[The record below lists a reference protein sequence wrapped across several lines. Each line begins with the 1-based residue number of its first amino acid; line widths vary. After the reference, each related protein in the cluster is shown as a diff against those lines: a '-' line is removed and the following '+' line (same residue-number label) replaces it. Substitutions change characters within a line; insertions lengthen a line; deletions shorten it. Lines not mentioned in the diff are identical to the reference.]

1 MLSVVAKHIKDV
13 SVLRRL
19 LFAAKFLPRDMPNF
33 WGVAIEFATAG
44 KVDRSTVDPETAAAL
59 IENIHSF
66 DERAFDTDEALTKE
80 LISWMPTPEKPLGV
94 ILISPQTTCALCGQS
109 LVLRKDRPTSL
120 VIYDI
125 KFGSIPGSHYYKTCS
140 NKLCTLTQYY
150 GYYTTG
156 REKSQVIYNIN
167 WGTHPYLVSSSLTA
181 FSISMLKRMD
191 SEVVIGQ
198 LSYKQIAEIFNHTFA
213 SHLNTTE

>member
-1 MLSVVAKHIKDV
+1 MLGVVAKHIKDV

-33 WGVAIEFATAG
+33 WGAAIEFATAG
-44 KVDRSTVDPETAAAL
+44 KVDRNTVDPEIAAAL
-59 IENIHSF
+59 IKNIHSF
-66 DERAFDTDEALTKE
+66 GERAFDTDEALTKE
-80 LISWMPTPEKPLGV
+80 LISWMPSPGKPLGV
-94 ILISPQTTCALCGQS
+94 VLISPETTCILCGQS

-120 VIYDI
+120 VIYDTN
-125 KFGSIPGSHYYKTCS
+125 FGSIPGSHFYKTCS

-156 REKSQVIYNIN
+156 REESQVIYNVN
-167 WGTHPYLVSSSLTA
+167 WGTHQYLVSSSLSA

-198 LSYKQIAEIFNHTFA
+198 LSYKQIAEIFNHTFT
-213 SHLNTTE
+213 SHQITTE

>member
-1 MLSVVAKHIKDV
+1 MLGVVAKHIKDV

-33 WGVAIEFATAG
+33 WGAAIEFATAG
-44 KVDRSTVDPETAAAL
+44 KVDRNTVDPEIAAAL

-80 LISWMPTPEKPLGV
+80 LISWMPSPGKPLGV
-94 ILISPQTTCALCGQS
+94 VLISPETTCILCGQS

-120 VIYDI
+120 VIYDAN
-125 KFGSIPGSHYYKTCS
+125 FGSIPGSHFYKTCS

-150 GYYTTG
+150 GYYNHWERGITG
-156 REKSQVIYNIN
+156 HLQRQLGYTSVSCVILPI
-167 WGTHPYLVSSSLTA
+167 SLFHLHAQTN
-181 FSISMLKRMD
+181 
-191 SEVVIGQ
+191 GQ
-198 LSYKQIAEIFNHTFA
+198 
-213 SHLNTTE
+213 